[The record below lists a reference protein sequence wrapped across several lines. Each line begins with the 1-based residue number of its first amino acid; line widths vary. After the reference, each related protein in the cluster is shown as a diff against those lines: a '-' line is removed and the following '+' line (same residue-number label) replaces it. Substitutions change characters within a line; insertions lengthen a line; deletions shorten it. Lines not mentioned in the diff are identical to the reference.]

1 MEQIKLEK
9 MESGQLKIY
18 IACLVKRVSFWM
30 RCKAKTPKTTFTIPP
45 II

>member
-9 MESGQLKIY
+9 MVNGQLKIY
-18 IACLVKRVSFWM
+18 IACLVKTVSFWM
-30 RCKAKTPKTTFTIPP
+30 RCKASTAKTTFTIPP